1 MATKRICM
9 LLALLMALSMLAL
22 PVLAEE
28 YNDFTVENGSY
39 TVEIVPTFIVERD
52 LPDNLKAAL
61 HSSRTGTCSASK
73 PDFDNI
79 WNLTSNGQYSF
90 KVNTSKYNNTIYSNY
105 VFSGHGGKIKGYIK
119 DYTTKTHKDDA
130 FKFKLYK
137 TTGLITKI
145 YSVTCKNGGHASIS
159 HDIGDSDTL
168 VYFACVADET
178 TMNIYKSYIEKG

>member
-61 HSSRTGTCSASK
+61 HSSC
-73 PDFDNI
+73 
-79 WNLTSNGQYSF
+79 LC
-90 KVNTSKYNNTIYSNY
+90 NY
-105 VFSGHGGKIKGYIK
+105 Y
-119 DYTTKTHKDDA
+119 
-130 FKFKLYK
+130 
-137 TTGLITKI
+137 
-145 YSVTCKNGGHASIS
+145 
-159 HDIGDSDTL
+159 
-168 VYFACVADET
+168 CV
-178 TMNIYKSYIEKG
+178 IF

>member
-9 LLALLMALSMLAL
+9 LLALLVALSMLAL

-61 HSSRTGTCSASK
+61 HSSRTDTCSASK

-79 WNLTSNGQYSF
+79 WNLTSNGKYSF
-90 KVNTSKYNNTIYSNY
+90 SVSTQFDHNTIYSNY
-105 VFSGHGGKIKGYIK
+105 VFSGHGGKIVGKVR
-119 DYTTKTHKDDA
+119 DYVKTDG
-130 FKFKLYK
+130 KFEFRLHK
-137 TTGLITKI
+137 TTGLITRI
-145 YSVTCKNGGHASIS
+145 YTVKCKNNDSTKIS
-159 HDIGDSDTL
+159 CDIDDPNTL
-168 VYFACVADET
+168 VYFACKSEDT
-178 TMNIYKSYIEKG
+178 TMDIANSYIEKG